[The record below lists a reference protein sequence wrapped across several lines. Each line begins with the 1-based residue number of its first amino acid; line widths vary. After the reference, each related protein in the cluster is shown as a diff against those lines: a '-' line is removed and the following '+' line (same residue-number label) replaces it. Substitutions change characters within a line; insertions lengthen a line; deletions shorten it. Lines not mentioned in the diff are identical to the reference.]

1 MYESRISEAGQGLAR
16 KLPGFVSRTRE
27 FGMRT
32 LTHRLADRVPAAL
45 RDPACLVEGCWQ

>member
-16 KLPGFVSRTRE
+16 KLPGFVSRYHK

-32 LTHRLADRVPAAL
+32 LTHRLADRVPAAF
-45 RDPACLVEGCWQ
+45 RDSTCLVEGCWH